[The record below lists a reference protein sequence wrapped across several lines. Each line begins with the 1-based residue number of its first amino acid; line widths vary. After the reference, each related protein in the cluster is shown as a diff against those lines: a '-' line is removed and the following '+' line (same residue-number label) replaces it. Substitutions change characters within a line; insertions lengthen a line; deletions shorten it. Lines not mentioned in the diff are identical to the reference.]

1 MWVPVRSSQTFEEAF
16 GLFTNNIRIG
26 VCDYFFSYMGKAEQ
40 GILLGDQFVYMLFV
54 KYICPTVLNCF
65 QQVAHIPF
73 FIHEKHS
80 YGIQSRQLYAVCQQ
94 RA

>member
-1 MWVPVRSSQTFEEAF
+1 MITFF
-16 GLFTNNIRIG
+16 RTWGRL
-26 VCDYFFSYMGKAEQ
+26 EQ

-54 KYICPTVLNCF
+54 KVYLSHCPELLSAGWAYPV
-65 QQVAHIPF
+65 

-94 RA
+94 RRRESSAVVACFMARWYR

>member
-1 MWVPVRSSQTFEEAF
+1 MPVKNREYIWA
-16 GLFTNNIRIG
+16 
-26 VCDYFFSYMGKAEQ
+26 VSYTH
-40 GILLGDQFVYMLFV
+40 LLGDQFVYMLFV

-80 YGIQSRQLYAVCQQ
+80 YGIQSLSLIHICQIV
-94 RA
+94 

>member
-1 MWVPVRSSQTFEEAF
+1 M
-16 GLFTNNIRIG
+16 
-26 VCDYFFSYMGKAEQ
+26 CDYFFSYMGKAEQ

-80 YGIQSRQLYAVCQQ
+80 YSIQSRQLYAVCQQ